1 MARMRIVICLALA
14 SALHAASPTA
24 DTAPHPGGS
33 AWADGGETGKRFIV
47 QAGYRKSAVSGC
59 ANLLSGIGFDF
70 AQTNRAAD
78 LIRPRR
84 KMDTNG

>member
-24 DTAPHPGGS
+24 DTTPHPGGS

-47 QAGYRKSAVSGC
+47 QSRLQEIRSERLRQFTIRHWFRFC
-59 ANLLSGIGFDF
+59 AN
-70 AQTNRAAD
+70 
-78 LIRPRR
+78 
-84 KMDTNG
+84 